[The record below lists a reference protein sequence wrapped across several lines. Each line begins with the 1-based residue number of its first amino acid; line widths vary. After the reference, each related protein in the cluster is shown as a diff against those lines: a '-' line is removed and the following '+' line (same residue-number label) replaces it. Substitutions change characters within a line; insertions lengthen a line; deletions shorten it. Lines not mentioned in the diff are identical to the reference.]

1 MTHYIISVWSGE
13 GYTLS
18 PFDIEADDE
27 EQALERLCKKL
38 IKENLTGLFQEE
50 KEHKD
55 FCEWLKL
62 EDEDEDESHIYV
74 DGTSEGADK
83 AIWINS
89 ENLTIEARI

>member
-1 MTHYIISVWSGE
+1 MKHYIISVWSGE

-18 PFDIEADDE
+18 PFEIEADDE

-38 IKENLTGLFQEE
+38 IEEKLTELFQEE

-55 FCEWLKL
+55 LCEWLKI
-62 EDEDEDESHIYV
+62 DEDEDESHIYV
-74 DGTSEGADK
+74 DGTSEGADR

-89 ENLTIEARI
+89 ENLTIEAKR